1 MEFLKFPPWSMF
13 SINPHIIPC
22 AFRLDLLFALVTFH
36 QNFLFS
42 LYRRRL
48 RGSEV
53 HDYTM
58 HLQLIN
64 KVYLPYL
71 ISNTFLF
78 FYYCLFIQFQI
89 QGFVKLG
96 KRKVLNESY
105 LKEMVM
111 PQSGELFGRVIKL
124 VGGDNIIV
132 KSSDGRVRTCRIRG
146 KIKRKMWIRDN
157 DLVLIAPWDFQ
168 SDKAD
173 IIWRYISAHADKL
186 EQDGL
191 LQGLR

>member
-1 MEFLKFPPWSMF
+1 MTTHLVE
-13 SINPHIIPC
+13 
-22 AFRLDLLFALVTFH
+22 LLNKIRQFMVWGIGQYVFILLLPSNHLV
-36 QNFLFS
+36 
-42 LYRRRL
+42 
-48 RGSEV
+48 
-53 HDYTM
+53 
-58 HLQLIN
+58 
-64 KVYLPYL
+64 
-71 ISNTFLF
+71 SNTGD
-78 FYYCLFIQFQI
+78 CKIRQ
-89 QGFVKLG
+89 
-96 KRKVLNESY
+96 KRSPHESY

-132 KSSDGRVRTCRIRG
+132 KSSDGRIRTCRIRG

-186 EQDGL
+186 EQDGH